1 MSSLPHPDSFY
12 VRLPSNVVTPD
23 QTNTAW
29 DFVVPLPHPLNF
41 PEFDEWTV
49 AVTSVFLPPLG
60 KQTSFDNVFIYSDLV
75 TGTLVGDIETPLL
88 CTVDVKAET
97 LDGVVGGV
105 VREPEQLMH
114 CPLRVGYIESI
125 RLMLRDEFGKN
136 LVALDRGQ
144 TVVALHFL
152 KRRLAMGDRRL
163 VLPSNA
169 SKDLYPDNKGDTF
182 TVHLPAALN
191 YVPDDWKVAMVYL
204 TIPVPHGRLEALSP
218 MRRVGVGWL
227 KDHQWTIKGAR
238 WGNLPAKKYH
248 SAEDLIREFNVQMT
262 DTIQTNVP
270 NVSQGSWVKSG
281 QNVLTIYDLTY
292 LKGSGVALG
301 TPRKIFFRTGLYT
314 MMELLEGLNNQFSMI
329 KFHTVMLQKQIHVYC
344 THEFQVG
351 ADGKGHTQSFTVTF
365 DSILRRLGWSNG
377 NHDGGRAAFYKAF
390 NTSGDDVVVQPS
402 TTSVTKTLDVTE
414 WVKIWMEVDLNTV
427 VLKRWAIDPTLH
439 LVLSSEMVDYF
450 GFPKSTTDVK
460 LGFRTTPKPVGP
472 PASTESEWVGQPP
485 MVVTGPTWTHPSFG
499 DTPLPVED
507 SLPPVTLLRSPLRWA
522 DLVLG
527 RTLASGIYVYT
538 NIVDYSIVGN
548 FNAPLLDIVP
558 VGGEHGGRKTYEFR
572 HPHYNTLRVSTFQ
585 DVDVYLRD
593 SKGQSVDFG
602 DGLVVVTLHIRPRQ
616 PER

>member
-75 TGTLVGDIETPLL
+75 TGTLVGDIEAPLL

-97 LDGVVGGV
+97 LDGVVGCV

-191 YVPDDWKVAMVYL
+191 YVPDDWEVAMVYL

-218 MRRVGVGWL
+218 MRQVGVGWL
-227 KDHQWTIKGAR
+227 NDHHQWTIKGAR

-262 DTIQTNVP
+262 DMIQTNVP
-270 NVSQGSWVKSG
+270 NVTKGRWVRSG

-292 LKGSGVALG
+292 LKGSGVELG
-301 TPRKIFFRTGLYT
+301 TPRKVFFRTGLYT
-314 MMELLEGLNNQFSMI
+314 MMELVDGLNNQFTMI
-329 KFHTVMLQKQIHVYC
+329 KFDTVMYQIQIHMSC
-344 THEFQVG
+344 THEFQIGV
-351 ADGKGHTQSFTVTF
+351 DGKGHTQAFTVTF
-365 DSILRRLGWSNG
+365 DSVLRRLGWPNG
-377 NHDGGRAAFYKAF
+377 SHDASRDAFYQAF
-390 NTSGDDVVVQPS
+390 NTLEKDGVVQPV
-402 TTSVTKTLDVTE
+402 TTTVDKAIDGTE

-427 VLKRWAIDPTLH
+427 VLKRWVIDPTLH
-439 LVLSSEMVDYF
+439 LVLSLEMVDYF

-460 LGFRTTPKPVGP
+460 LGFRTTPKPP
-472 PASTESEWVGQPP
+472 PWMGSEWVGQPP
-485 MVVTGPTWTHPSFG
+485 MVVTGPTWTHPIGTHATSHA
-499 DTPLPVED
+499 DKNC
-507 SLPPVTLLRSPLRWA
+507 LPPVTVLRSPLRWA

-572 HPHYNTLRVSTFQ
+572 HPHYNTLRLSTFQ
-585 DVDVYLRD
+585 EVDVYLRD
-593 SKGQSVDFG
+593 SRGQSVDFG